1 MSKLSCRTFKTYL
14 LALIFT
20 AVIAQ
25 IPAAERKDDPVR
37 WEKDIQAF
45 EAADKTNP
53 PPKNAILFIGSS
65 SIKRWTTL
73 SQDFP
78 EHKVI
83 NRGFGGSHLDDSVY
97 YFDRI
102 VAPYKPKMIVV
113 YVGSNDINFGKTPE
127 QVFAAFKE
135 FVAKTHKALPKTR
148 VAYISIA
155 PNPARWSQIE
165 QIKATNKLIEDFI
178 QQDSRL
184 TFINVFPEMLG
195 PDGKPK
201 PDIFVS
207 DKLHM
212 NQKGYELWTTI
223 VRPYLKK

>member
-73 SQDFP
+73 SQEELGTAASVVRIWTIQF
-78 EHKVI
+78 I
-83 NRGFGGSHLDDSVY
+83 ISTASSLRTNR
-97 YFDRI
+97 R
-102 VAPYKPKMIVV
+102 
-113 YVGSNDINFGKTPE
+113 
-127 QVFAAFKE
+127 
-135 FVAKTHKALPKTR
+135 
-148 VAYISIA
+148 
-155 PNPARWSQIE
+155 
-165 QIKATNKLIEDFI
+165 
-178 QQDSRL
+178 
-184 TFINVFPEMLG
+184 
-195 PDGKPK
+195 
-201 PDIFVS
+201 
-207 DKLHM
+207 
-212 NQKGYELWTTI
+212 
-223 VRPYLKK
+223 